1 MRHVLVFREGSSV
14 DDEDDARSCNDE
26 SVYVRS
32 LVACLQPKYVHT
44 FISQYDSII
53 S

>member
-26 SVYVRS
+26 SVYVADMS
-32 LVACLQPKYVHT
+32 NT
-44 FISQYDSII
+44 IGWGIGI
-53 S
+53 G